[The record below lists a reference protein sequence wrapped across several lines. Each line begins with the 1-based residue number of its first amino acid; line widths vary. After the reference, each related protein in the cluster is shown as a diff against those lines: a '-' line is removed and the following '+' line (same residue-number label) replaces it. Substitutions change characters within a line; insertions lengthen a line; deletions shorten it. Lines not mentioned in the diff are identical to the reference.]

1 MENLIRVSDILVFD
15 AKTKDEKKDF
25 NIADVILSHKGYVS
39 GIVISGKGLFGI
51 KRYASVEN
59 IEKIEKD
66 SIIINGYCKFKPEF
80 VKNLQYSSTKLLKKK
95 VVSEDGV
102 FMGILSDFYN
112 HSEKKRVMAVE
123 VARSFFEDLF
133 TGRTLIPGNIIADES
148 DAIIITEI
156 QLENKLHNTKGIIT
170 AIDDGISR
178 S

>member
-80 VKNLQYSSTKLLKKK
+80 IKNLQYSSTKLLKKK

-102 FMGILSDFYN
+102 FMGILSDFYI
-112 HSEKKRVMAVE
+112 HSEKKRVMAV
-123 VARSFFEDLF
+123 
-133 TGRTLIPGNIIADES
+133 
-148 DAIIITEI
+148 
-156 QLENKLHNTKGIIT
+156 
-170 AIDDGISR
+170 
-178 S
+178 